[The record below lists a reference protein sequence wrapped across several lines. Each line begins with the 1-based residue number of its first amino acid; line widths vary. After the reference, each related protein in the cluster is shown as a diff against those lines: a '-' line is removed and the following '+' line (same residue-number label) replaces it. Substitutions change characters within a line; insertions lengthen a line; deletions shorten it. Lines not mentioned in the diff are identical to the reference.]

1 LSAILKALKKTER
14 ESSGHVR
21 NTSFSKE
28 LDAKK
33 ALSHRARRS
42 WLLGRLSAAF
52 GLVVVLTAAIVL
64 GFSYGPSFLRG
75 GVFSTVPSERP
86 NNLEKG
92 KTLSAPEIPAR
103 SKGTPAPSTGGAPAG
118 GSAPLSSPGERPR
131 ISQAPLKARTAPGGV
146 EPPSQ
151 ENPVLELQAIVWSDD
166 PESSFAVING
176 RIVRANGMVDGVNVT
191 EIREDAVSLKHDEK
205 VWEIKMLEGD

>member
-1 LSAILKALKKTER
+1 LSAILKALKKIQH
-14 ESSGHVR
+14 ESGGHVR

-28 LDAKK
+28 LDAEK
-33 ALSHRARRS
+33 ALNHRAKKS
-42 WLLGRLSAAF
+42 WLLSRLSAALIIV
-52 GLVVVLTAAIVL
+52 LVLAAGIVL

-75 GVFSTVPSERP
+75 GVFSTVPSEHP
-86 NNLEKG
+86 NEMENG
-92 KTLSAPEIPAR
+92 KTLSAPEIPAP
-103 SKGTPAPSTGGAPAG
+103 SKGTPAPSDGGAPAD
-118 GSAPLSSPGERPR
+118 GSVPLPAPGERPR
-131 ISQAPLKARTAPGGV
+131 ISQGPLKARTAPGGV
-146 EPPSQ
+146 APPSQ